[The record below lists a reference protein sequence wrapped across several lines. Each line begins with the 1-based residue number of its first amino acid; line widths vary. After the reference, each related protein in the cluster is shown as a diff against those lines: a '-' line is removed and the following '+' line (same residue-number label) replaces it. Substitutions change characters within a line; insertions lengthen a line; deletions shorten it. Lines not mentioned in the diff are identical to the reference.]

1 MARRC
6 IPAVVAI
13 GSIALLSVPLNTAGP
28 SFTPDATLTGSSLA
42 GWRPLGASTW
52 RIDKG
57 EIVGTPTQSGAGW
70 LVLERSLQDVA
81 VFTSFRCVQG
91 CETGIL
97 LRAEKTSTG
106 MKGIYVALN
115 GEVASY
121 RVTLDAQ
128 GRMLTRE
135 ALRPGGGQMRIA
147 PPPDPNAPARGA
159 GGAAARGAGPAVT
172 LPVTPPD
179 TSLKTGEWN
188 TIELYLDANII
199 RPLLNNGGERGGGVA
214 DPEAGNFGPIALY
227 AGGSGEVR
235 FKDVAYKDL
244 AIQVRPVE
252 KVSSNFRMQR
262 LSDFYYSWGAGA
274 TDVDHDNVLD
284 VVSGPHVFYG
294 PDYTKRSEIYLQ
306 LTSNPS
312 DTYTMDAWMQFVSD
326 FTGDGWGDALN
337 CSFTGGGCV
346 LYVNPKGE
354 SRRWDKHTVVPA
366 YQTEIGVLH
375 DIDRDGKPDLV
386 YGAEGQMR
394 WAKPDPANPTATW
407 KIHNVSDRG
416 YVTAHGVGA
425 GDINGDGRADIVNPY
440 GWWEQLEQ
448 STVDSRQS
456 TVDSRQSTVESQT
469 WKYHPQAFGRYKR
482 GFGGSVMAVY
492 DVNGDK
498 LNDVVTTL
506 AAHGWGMAW
515 YEQKRDAKGAMSFEQ
530 HMIMDDPST
539 KNAGG
544 VVFSQPHGSN
554 FGDINGDGITDF
566 VVGKR
571 YWSHRD
577 TYLDPDPY
585 GPAVLY
591 WYKTVRNPK
600 APGGAEFVPELIHNR
615 SGTGS
620 DVYPVDLNKD
630 GRLDV
635 VTATRFGTFIFW
647 NNVKP

>member
-1 MARRC
+1 M
-6 IPAVVAI
+6 
-13 GSIALLSVPLNTAGP
+13 L
-28 SFTPDATLTGSSLA
+28 D
-42 GWRPLGASTW
+42 
-52 RIDKG
+52 
-57 EIVGTPTQSGAGW
+57 
-70 LVLERSLQDVA
+70 RSLQDVA
-81 VFTSFRCVQG
+81 VFASFKCLQG

-106 MKGIYVALN
+106 MKGIYVALT
-115 GEVASY
+115 GDLTSY

-135 ALRPGGGQMRIA
+135 PLRPGGGQMRIA
-147 PPPDPNAPARGA
+147 PPADPNAPARGA
-159 GGAAARGAGPAVT
+159 GTPARGAGPAVT

-179 TSLKTGEWN
+179 ASLKLGEWN

-214 DPEAGNFGPIALY
+214 DPEAGNFGPIGLY

-235 FKDVAYKDL
+235 FKDVRYKDL
-244 AIQVRPVE
+244 AIQVRPSE

-274 TDVDHDNVLD
+274 TDVNHDNVLD
-284 VVSGPHVFYG
+284 VISGPHVFYG

-312 DTYTMDAWMQFVSD
+312 DTYTTDAWMQFVGD

-337 CSFTGGGCV
+337 CSFTGGGCA

-354 SRRWDKHTVVPA
+354 SRRWDKHGVVPM

-375 DIDRDGKPDLV
+375 DIDADGKPDLV

-394 WAKPDPANPTATW
+394 WAKPDSANPTAPW
-407 KIHNVSDRG
+407 NIHNVSEPG

-440 GWWEQLEQ
+440 GWWEQPPAA
-448 STVDSRQS
+448 TRQP
-456 TVDSRQSTVESQT
+456 
-469 WKYHPQAFGRYKR
+469 WPYHPQAFGRYNR

-498 LNDVVTTL
+498 LNDVVTVL

-515 YEQKRDAKGAMSFEQ
+515 YARSVTRRARFRSS
-530 HMIMDDPST
+530 ST
-539 KNAGG
+539 
-544 VVFSQPHGSN
+544 
-554 FGDINGDGITDF
+554 
-566 VVGKR
+566 
-571 YWSHRD
+571 
-577 TYLDPDPY
+577 
-585 GPAVLY
+585 
-591 WYKTVRNPK
+591 
-600 APGGAEFVPELIHNR
+600 
-615 SGTGS
+615 
-620 DVYPVDLNKD
+620 
-630 GRLDV
+630 
-635 VTATRFGTFIFW
+635 
-647 NNVKP
+647 

>member
-6 IPAVVAI
+6 MPALVAI
-13 GSIALLSVPLNTAGP
+13 WSIALLSVPLNTAGP
-28 SFTPDATLTGSSLA
+28 SFTPDATLDGSSLT
-42 GWRPLGASTW
+42 GWSPLGAATW
-52 RIDKG
+52 QNENG
-57 EIVGTPTQSGAGW
+57 EIVGTPAASGAGW
-70 LVLERSLQDVA
+70 LVLNRSLQDVA
-81 VFTSFRCVQG
+81 VFASFKCVPG

-97 LRAEKTSTG
+97 LRAEKTASG
-106 MKGIYVALN
+106 MKGIFVAL
-115 GEVASY
+115 GGDVATY

-128 GRMLTRE
+128 GRIVTRD

-147 PPPDPNAPARGA
+147 PPPDPNAPARGT
-159 GGAAARGAGPAVT
+159 GGATARGGGPAPT
-172 LPVTPPD
+172 LPVMPPD
-179 TSLKTGEWN
+179 TSVKPGEWN

-227 AGGSGEVR
+227 AGGRGEVR
-235 FKDVAYKDL
+235 FKDVAYKNL
-244 AIQVRPVE
+244 AIQVRPEE
-252 KVSSNFRMQR
+252 KVSGNFRMQR

-284 VVSGPHVFYG
+284 VISGPHVFYG
-294 PDYTKRSEIYLQ
+294 PDYTRRSEIYLQ

-354 SRRWDKHTVVPA
+354 SRRWDKHVVVPA

-375 DIDRDGKPDLV
+375 DIDGDGKADLV
-386 YGAEGQMR
+386 YGGEGQMR
-394 WAKPDPANPTATW
+394 WAKPDPANPTAPW
-407 KIHNVSDRG
+407 IVHHVSERG

-425 GDINGDGRADIVNPY
+425 GDINGDGRPDIVNPY
-440 GWWEQLEQ
+440 GWWEQ
-448 STVDSRQS
+448 VD
-456 TVDSRQSTVESQT
+456 SQT

-492 DVNGDK
+492 DVNGDT

-515 YEQKRDAKGAMSFEQ
+515 YEQKRDAKGVISFEQ

-566 VVGKR
+566 IVGKR

-620 DVYPVDLNKD
+620 DVYPVDLNRD

-647 NNVKP
+647 NNVKR

>member
-1 MARRC
+1 MAALVS
-6 IPAVVAI
+6 IW
-13 GSIALLSVPLNTAGP
+13 SIALLSVPLITAGP
-28 SFTPDATLTGSSLA
+28 SFTPDATLSGSSLT
-42 GWRPLGASTW
+42 GWRPLGAATW
-52 RIDKG
+52 RVEKG
-57 EIVGTPTQSGAGW
+57 EIVGTAAQSGGGW
-70 LVLERSLQDVA
+70 LVLDRSLQDVA
-81 VFTSFRCVQG
+81 VFASFKCAQG
-91 CETGIL
+91 CEAGIL
-97 LRAEKTSTG
+97 LRAEKISSG
-106 MKGIYVALN
+106 MKGIYVALTN
-115 GEVASY
+115 GDIASY
-121 RVTLDAQ
+121 RVTLDEQ
-128 GRMLTRE
+128 GRMLTRD

-147 PPPDPNAPARGA
+147 PPPDPNPPA

-172 LPVTPPD
+172 LPITPPD
-179 TSLKTGEWN
+179 TSLKSGEWN
-188 TIELYLDANII
+188 TIEIYLDANII

-244 AIQVRPVE
+244 AIQVRPAE

-274 TDVDHDNVLD
+274 TDVNHDNVLD
-284 VVSGPHVFYG
+284 VISGPHVFYG
-294 PDYTKRSEIYLQ
+294 PDYTRRSEIYLQ

-312 DTYTMDAWMQFVSD
+312 DAYTMDAWMQFVSD
-326 FTGDGWGDALN
+326 VTGDGWGDALN
-337 CSFTGGGCV
+337 CSFTGGGCS

-375 DIDRDGKPDLV
+375 DIDGDGKPELV

-394 WAKPDPANPTATW
+394 WAKPDPANPTAMW
-407 KIHNVSDRG
+407 RIHNVSERG

-448 STVDSRQS
+448 SK
-456 TVDSRQSTVESQT
+456 VESQT
-469 WKYHPQAFGRYKR
+469 WRYHPQAFGRYKR

-492 DVNGDK
+492 DVNGDT

-506 AAHGWGMAW
+506 ASHGWGMAW
-515 YEQKRDAKGAMSFEQ
+515 YEQKRDAKGAISFAQ

-544 VVFSQPHGSN
+544 VVFSQPHGAN
-554 FGDINGDGITDF
+554 FGDLNGDGITDF

-577 TYLDPDPY
+577 DYLDPDPY

-620 DVYPVDLNKD
+620 DVSPVDLNKD
-630 GRLDV
+630 GRLDL

-647 NNVKP
+647 NNVKR

>member
-1 MARRC
+1 MPDRHIRTAAVLAIFLLVGVFV
-6 IPAVVAI
+6 IPVR
-13 GSIALLSVPLNTAGP
+13 TAGP
-28 SFTPDATLTGSSLA
+28 SFHPDATLKGSALTG
-42 GWRPLGASTW
+42 WHTLGSAAW
-52 RIDKG
+52 RIDNG
-57 EIVGTPTQSGAGW
+57 ELVGTPAQAAGGW
-70 LVLERSLQDVA
+70 LVLDRSLQDVA
-81 VFTSFRCVQG
+81 FFTSFKCAQG
-91 CETGIL
+91 CSTGVL

-106 MKGIYVALN
+106 MKGIYVALTD
-115 GEVASY
+115 GDVTSY
-121 RVTLDAQ
+121 RAVLDAQ
-128 GRMLTRE
+128 GRILTRE
-135 ALRPGGGQMRIA
+135 PLRAGGGQMRIA
-147 PPPDPNAPARGA
+147 PPPDPNPPARA
-159 GGAAARGAGPAVT
+159 GGAGARGTGPAVT
-172 LPVTPPD
+172 LPIMPPD
-179 TSLKTGEWN
+179 TSLKAGEWN

-214 DPEAGNFGPIALY
+214 DLEAGNFGPIALY

-244 AIQVRPVE
+244 AIQVRPAE
-252 KVSSNFRMQR
+252 KVSDSFRMQR

-274 TDVDHDNVLD
+274 TDVNHDNVLD
-284 VVSGPHVFYG
+284 VISGPHVFYG
-294 PDYTKRSEIYLQ
+294 PDYTRRGEIYLQ

-312 DTYTMDAWMQFVSD
+312 DMYTTDAWMQFVSD

-337 CSFTGGGCV
+337 CSFSGGAGCT

-354 SRRWDKHTVVPA
+354 SRRWDKHLVVPA
-366 YQTEIGVLH
+366 YQTEIGVIY
-375 DIDRDGKPDLV
+375 DIDGDGKPELV

-407 KIHNVSDRG
+407 KIHNVSERG
-416 YVTAHGVGA
+416 YVTAHGVGG

-440 GWWEQLEQ
+440 GWWEQPEPSKVESPQ
-448 STVDSRQS
+448 SK
-456 TVDSRQSTVESQT
+456 VESQT
-469 WKYHPQAFGRYKR
+469 WTYHPQAFGRYKR

-515 YEQKRDAKGAMSFEQ
+515 YEQKRDGKGVISFVQ

-544 VVFSQPHGSN
+544 VVFSQPHGAN
-554 FGDINGDGITDF
+554 FGDVDGDGITDF

-591 WYKTVRNPK
+591 WFKTVRNPK

-647 NNVKP
+647 NNVKR

>member
-6 IPAVVAI
+6 MPALVAI
-13 GSIALLSVPLNTAGP
+13 WSIALLSVRSNTAGP
-28 SFTPDATLTGSSLA
+28 SFTPDVTLNGPSITG
-42 GWRPLGASTW
+42 WHPLGSATW
-52 RIDKG
+52 RIEKG
-57 EIVGTPTQSGAGW
+57 EIVGTPSRSGAGW
-70 LVLERSLQDVA
+70 IVFDRSLQDVA
-81 VFTSFRCVQG
+81 VFASFKCAAG

-97 LRAEKTSTG
+97 LRAEKTSSG
-106 MKGIYVALN
+106 MKGIYVSLN
-115 GEVASY
+115 GDVASY

-128 GRMLTRE
+128 GRMLTRD
-135 ALRPGGGQMRIA
+135 ALMPGGGQMRIA
-147 PPPDPNAPARGA
+147 PPPDPNAARGVGSA
-159 GGAAARGAGPAVT
+159 PARGAGPAVT

-179 TSLKTGEWN
+179 SSLRAGEWN

-199 RPLLNNGGERGGGVA
+199 RPLLNDGGERGGGVA
-214 DPEAGNFGPIALY
+214 DPEAGDFGPIALY

-244 AIQVRPVE
+244 AIQVRPAE
-252 KVSSNFRMQR
+252 KISSNFRMQR

-274 TDVDHDNVLD
+274 ADVNHDSVLD
-284 VVSGPHVFYG
+284 VISGPHVFYG
-294 PDYTKRSEIYLQ
+294 PDYTRRSEIYLQ

-312 DTYTMDAWMQFVSD
+312 DMYTTDAWMQFVSD
-326 FTGDGWGDALN
+326 FTADGWGDALN

-346 LYVNPKGE
+346 LYVNPRGE
-354 SRRWDKHTVVPA
+354 SRRWDRHVVVPR
-366 YQTEIGVLH
+366 YQTEIGVMH
-375 DIDRDGKPDLV
+375 DIDGDGKPELV
-386 YGAEGQMR
+386 YGADGQMR

-407 KIHNVSDRG
+407 TVHNVSEPG

-425 GDINGDGRADIVNPY
+425 GDINGDGRADIVNPH
-440 GWWEQLEQ
+440 GWWEQPATSGTQ
-448 STVDSRQS
+448 PWT
-456 TVDSRQSTVESQT
+456 
-469 WKYHPQAFGRYKR
+469 YHPHAFGRYKR

-515 YEQKRDAKGAMSFEQ
+515 FEQIRDATGAISFEQ

-554 FGDINGDGITDF
+554 FGDLNGDGITDF

-585 GPAVLY
+585 GSAVLY

>member
-1 MARRC
+1 MA
-6 IPAVVAI
+6 AL
-13 GSIALLSVPLNTAGP
+13 ALLLLVGVFVTDVRTAVP
-28 SFTPDATLTGSSLA
+28 SFHPDVTLKGSTLTGWHTLGSA
-42 GWRPLGASTW
+42 AWRV
-52 RIDKG
+52 DNG
-57 EIVGTPTQSGAGW
+57 ELVGTPSQTAGGW

-81 VFTSFRCVQG
+81 FFASFKCAQG
-91 CETGIL
+91 CATGVL

-106 MKGIYVALN
+106 MKGIYVALTG

-121 RVTLDAQ
+121 RVTLDER
-128 GRMLTRE
+128 GRMLTRD

-147 PPPDPNAPARGA
+147 PPPDPNPPARGA
-159 GGAAARGAGPAVT
+159 GGGPAAAPSVT

-179 TSLKTGEWN
+179 ASLKPGEWN

-214 DPEAGNFGPIALY
+214 DPEAGNFGPIALH

-235 FKDVAYKDL
+235 FKDVAYKNL
-244 AIQVRPVE
+244 AVSVRPTE
-252 KVSSNFRMQR
+252 KVSDNFRMQR
-262 LSDFYYSWGAGA
+262 LSDFYYSWGTGA
-274 TDVDHDNVLD
+274 ADVDHDNVED
-284 VVSGPHVFYG
+284 VISGPHVFYG
-294 PDYTKRSEIYLQ
+294 PDYTRRSEIYLQ
-306 LTSNPS
+306 LTTNPS
-312 DTYTMDAWMQFVSD
+312 DGYTTDAWMQFVSD

-337 CSFTGGGCV
+337 CTFTLGAGCT
-346 LYVNPKGE
+346 LYVNPRGE
-354 SRRWDKHTVVPA
+354 SRRWDKHLVVRGF
-366 YQTEIGVLH
+366 QTEIGVLR
-375 DIDRDGKPDLV
+375 DIDGDGKPEIV

-394 WAKPDPANPTATW
+394 YAKPDPANPTAMWT
-407 KIHNVSDRG
+407 IHNVSERG

-425 GDINGDGRADIVNPY
+425 GDINGDGRTDIVNPY
-440 GWWEQLEQ
+440 GWWEQPPAGSNKEPW
-448 STVDSRQS
+448 
-456 TVDSRQSTVESQT
+456 E
-469 WKYHPQAFGRYKR
+469 YHPQAFGRYKR

-492 DVNGDK
+492 DVNGDT
-498 LNDVVTTL
+498 LNDVVTVL

-515 YEQKRDAKGAMSFEQ
+515 FEQKRSAQGAISFEQ
-530 HMIMDDPST
+530 HMIMDDLST

-544 VVFSQPHGSN
+544 VVFSQPHGAN
-554 FGDINGDGITDF
+554 FGDIDGDGITDF

-591 WYKTVRNPK
+591 WYRTVRNPK

-615 SGTGS
+615 SGVGS
-620 DVYPVDLNKD
+620 DVFPVDLDKD

-647 NNVKP
+647 NNLEGGPRRTR

>member
-1 MARRC
+1 MAAAR
-6 IPAVVAI
+6 IPALVALWSVAVL
-13 GSIALLSVPLNTAGP
+13 SIQLRTAGP
-28 SFTPDATLTGSSLA
+28 SFIPDTASNTSTLTGWH
-42 GWRPLGASTW
+42 GLGSATW
-52 RIDKG
+52 RV
-57 EIVGTPTQSGAGW
+57 ENREFVGTPKESGGGW
-70 LVLERSLQDVA
+70 LVLDRSLQDVA
-81 VFTSFRCVQG
+81 LFASFKCAQG
-91 CETGIL
+91 CETGVL
-97 LRAEKTSTG
+97 FRAEKTSSG
-106 MKGIYVALN
+106 MKGIYVSLT
-115 GEVASY
+115 GEIASF
-121 RVTLDAQ
+121 RVTLDEQ
-128 GRMLTRE
+128 GRILTRN

-147 PPPDPNAPARGA
+147 PPPDPNPPAA
-159 GGAAARGAGPAVT
+159 GGAPAGPATPSVT
-172 LPVTPPD
+172 LPVMPPD
-179 TSLKTGEWN
+179 TSLKAGEWN
-188 TIELYLDANII
+188 TIEIYLDANIV
-199 RPLLNNGGERGGGVA
+199 RPLLNDGSERGGGVA
-214 DPEAGNFGPIALY
+214 DPDAGNFGPIALY

-235 FKDVAYKDL
+235 FKDVAYKNL
-244 AIQVRPVE
+244 AVQVRPAE

-274 TDVDHDNVLD
+274 ADVDHDNVQD
-284 VVSGPHVFYG
+284 VISGPHVFYG
-294 PDYTKRSEIYLQ
+294 PDYTRRSEIYLQ
-306 LTSNPS
+306 LTTNPS
-312 DTYTMDAWMQFVSD
+312 DNYTTDAWMQFVSD

-337 CSFTGGGCV
+337 CSFAVNSGCF

-354 SRRWDKHTVVPA
+354 PRRWDKHLVVRA

-375 DIDRDGKPDLV
+375 DIDGDGKPELV

-394 WAKPDPANPTATW
+394 YAKPDPANPTAMW
-407 KIHNVSDRG
+407 RIHNVSDRG
-416 YVTAHGVGA
+416 FVTAHGVGA

-440 GWWEQLEQ
+440 GWWEQPPAGSNKEPW
-448 STVDSRQS
+448 D
-456 TVDSRQSTVESQT
+456 
-469 WKYHPQAFGRYKR
+469 YHPQAFGRYKR

-498 LNDVVTTL
+498 LNDVVTVL
-506 AAHGWGMAW
+506 AAHGWGLAW
-515 YEQKRDAKGAMSFEQ
+515 FEQTRTAQGVISFEQ
-530 HMIMDDPST
+530 HMIMDDLSS

-544 VVFSQPHGSN
+544 VAFSQPHGAN
-554 FGDINGDGITDF
+554 FGDIDGDGITDF

-620 DVYPVDLNKD
+620 DVFPVDLDKD

-647 NNVKP
+647 NNLKGEAPRRTQ

>member
-1 MARRC
+1 MARRGM
-6 IPAVVAI
+6 PALIAI
-13 GSIALLSVPLNTAGP
+13 WSIALLSVRLNTAGP
-28 SFTPDATLTGSSLA
+28 SFTPDATLSGSSLT
-42 GWRPLGASTW
+42 GWRPLGAATW
-52 RIDKG
+52 RVEEG
-57 EIVGTPTQSGAGW
+57 EIVGTPAQSGAGW
-70 LVLERSLQDVA
+70 LVLDRSLQDVA
-81 VFTSFRCVQG
+81 VFASFKCAQG

-97 LRAEKTSTG
+97 LRAEKTSGG
-106 MKGIYVALN
+106 MKGIYVALTN
-115 GEVASY
+115 GDVASY
-121 RVTLDAQ
+121 RVTLDEQ
-128 GRMLTRE
+128 GRILTRD

-147 PPPDPNAPARGA
+147 PPPDPNAPA
-159 GGAAARGAGPAVT
+159 GGTGSAVARGTGPAVT
-172 LPVTPPD
+172 LPITPPD
-179 TSLKTGEWN
+179 TSLKVGEWN

-227 AGGSGEVR
+227 AAGSGEVR

-244 AIQVRPVE
+244 AIQVRPSE
-252 KVSSNFRMQR
+252 RVSSNFRMQR

-274 TDVDHDNVLD
+274 TDVNHDNVLD

-294 PDYTKRSEIYLQ
+294 PDYARRSEIYLQ

-337 CSFTGGGCV
+337 CSFTGGGCS

-354 SRRWDKHTVVPA
+354 SRRWDKHTVVPT

-375 DIDRDGKPDLV
+375 DIDGDKKPELV

-394 WAKPDPANPTATW
+394 WAKPDPANPTAPW
-407 KIHNVSDRG
+407 SIHNVSERG

-440 GWWEQLEQ
+440 GWWEQPATPGKEPW
-448 STVDSRQS
+448 T
-456 TVDSRQSTVESQT
+456 
-469 WKYHPQAFGRYKR
+469 YHPQTFGRYKR

-498 LNDVVTTL
+498 LNDVVTVL

-515 YEQKRDAKGAMSFEQ
+515 YEQKRDAKGAMSFDQ

-554 FGDINGDGITDF
+554 FGDLNGDGITDF

-577 TYLDPDPY
+577 DYLDPDPY

>member
-6 IPAVVAI
+6 PRALAAILFVV
-13 GSIALLSVPLNTAGP
+13 LLSIPLQTAGP
-28 SFTPDATLTGSSLA
+28 SFTPDATLGGSDLA
-42 GWRPLGASTW
+42 GWHPLGTATW
-52 RIDKG
+52 RTEKG
-57 EIVGTPTQSGAGW
+57 EIVGNPAQPGGGW
-70 LVLERSLQDVA
+70 LVLDRSLQDVA
-81 VFTSFRCVQG
+81 VFASFQCAQG

-97 LRAEKTSTG
+97 LRAEKTSSG
-106 MKGIYVALN
+106 IKGIYVALTN
-115 GEVASY
+115 SGAASY
-121 RVTLDAQ
+121 RVTLDQQ
-128 GRMLTRE
+128 GRILTRD

-147 PPPDPNAPARGA
+147 PPPDPNPPAA
-159 GGAAARGAGPAVT
+159 TTAAARGAGPAVT
-172 LPVTPPD
+172 LPVLPPD
-179 TSLKTGEWN
+179 TSFKPGEWN
-188 TIELYLDANII
+188 TIEIYLDANII
-199 RPLLNNGGERGGGVA
+199 RPLLNDGGERGGGVA
-214 DPEAGNFGPIALY
+214 DPDAGNFGPIALY
-227 AGGSGEVR
+227 AGGSAEVR

-244 AIQVRPVE
+244 AMQVRPLE
-252 KVSSNFRMQR
+252 EVSSNFRMQR

-274 TDVDHDNVLD
+274 ADVNHDNVLD
-284 VVSGPHVFYG
+284 VISGPHVFYG
-294 PDYTKRSEIYLQ
+294 PDYTRRSEIYLQ

-337 CSFTGGGCV
+337 CSFTGGGCS

-375 DIDRDGKPDLV
+375 DIDGDGKPELV

-394 WAKPDPANPTATW
+394 WAKPDPANPTMPW
-407 KIHNVSDRG
+407 RIHNVSERG

-440 GWWEQLEQ
+440 GWWEQ
-448 STVDSRQS
+448 SAVD
-456 TVDSRQSTVESQT
+456 SQT
-469 WKYHPQAFGRYKR
+469 WKYHPQVFGRYKR

-515 YEQKRDAKGAMSFEQ
+515 YEQKRDAQRQTSFVQ
-530 HMIMDDPST
+530 HIIMDDPST

-554 FGDINGDGITDF
+554 FGDFNGDGITDF

-577 TYLDPDPY
+577 DYLDPDPY